1 VEYQQL
7 LRSQTSRGEAEA
19 AKEGG
24 RNWQNLQTAG
34 RILTENEQ
42 TVSSQEYVA
51 QAN

>member
-1 VEYQQL
+1 MEYQQL